1 MIHILNQYEKRKMND
16 ILSLIESSKKIKKES
31 VASTVRIPESL
42 HAFIET
48 LAYDLELS
56 KQEIMLKLLEQG
68 AKAAQ
73 EALAEIEKKELVE
86 LDAAE
91 KFEPKGAAGFHVLNT
106 NKANSDED
114 SEWMISKGIAAAFYD
129 PWKWNINR
137 IKANEVVFLYENGKG
152 IVAYGRGTGE
162 VKARDH
168 HGDKDECHFQELGE
182 FKILEKPL
190 SAAQIKKILE
200 RNVVFLRTMSAMPDG
215 QKVLRFIEE

>member
-1 MIHILNQYEKRKMND
+1 MNG
-16 ILSLIESSKKIKKES
+16 ILSLIEKSRKIKKES
-31 VASTVRIPESL
+31 IASTVRIPESL

-48 LAYDLELS
+48 LAHDLELS

-86 LDAAE
+86 LGAVE
-91 KFEPKGAAGFHVLNT
+91 KFEPQKAAGFHILNT

-114 SEWMISKGIAAAFYD
+114 AEWMLGKGIAAAFYD

-152 IVAYGRGTGE
+152 IVAYGRGTGD
-162 VKARDH
+162 VKTCDH
-168 HGDKDECHFQELGE
+168 NGDKDECHFQELKG
-182 FKILEKPL
+182 FKTLEKPL

-215 QKVLRFIEE
+215 QKVLSFIEG

>member
-1 MIHILNQYEKRKMND
+1 MNG
-16 ILSLIESSKKIKKES
+16 ILSLIENSRKIKKES
-31 VASTVRIPESL
+31 IASTVRIPESL
-42 HAFIET
+42 HTFIET
-48 LAYDLELS
+48 LAHDLELS

-68 AKAAQ
+68 ARAAQ

-86 LDAAE
+86 LGAAE
-91 KFEPKGAAGFHVLNT
+91 KFKPHKAAGFHILNT

-114 SEWMISKGIAAAFYD
+114 AEWMLGKGIAAAFYD

-152 IVAYGRGTGE
+152 IVAYGRGTGD
-162 VKARDH
+162 VKTRDH
-168 HGDKDECHFQELGE
+168 NGDKDECHFQELKG

-190 SAAQIKKILE
+190 PAAQIKKILE

-215 QKVLRFIEE
+215 QKVLSFIEG